1 LANRLVPLKNV
12 FLHILL
18 ISLAYVGFFFVV
30 LGSLKVYSD
39 YKSFARDVLNAQ
51 NIATCPTVCS
61 FNLTS
66 QWRDPRAVIVVDNP
80 SGTPVVL
87 RLSTTQHR
95 EVWVATDRTTRI
107 NITFDGGLYVDV
119 YPLYPLSDAEPRSA
133 YLPDS
138 GNLTIRV
145 IPPAIG
151 GVLQTLQAII
161 GAVIGLLTTLG
172 IIKYV
177 TKNLAVYV
185 IGSTSPNFVVVIIV
199 AIIFSLIFVVLFNS
213 LIPLFNLIPLSLTFT
228 IALIIIILI
237 NPFTLFYVKSSV
249 VVSKVERATKV
260 GLLHLYDLAVLMW
273 VLQWLI
279 NPYPTL
285 FKLRYI
291 TLIQFLPALITFLVT
306 FGVLLPL
313 IALSIKNIGFG
324 TLLLSIVPFVLNEEL
339 AARAEFCH
347 MALEKPTRV
356 RVYPEEGGSVEGF
369 VGECDMDKITIDDG
383 KSTRVFSWGDVHQ
396 IELL

>member
-1 LANRLVPLKNV
+1 MVA
-12 FLHILL
+12 
-18 ISLAYVGFFFVV
+18 
-30 LGSLKVYSD
+30 GSLNVYSD

-66 QWRDPRAVIVVDNP
+66 QLRDPRAVIVVDNP

-87 RLSTTQHR
+87 RLSTTWHR

-107 NITFDGGLYVDV
+107 NATFDGGLYVDV

-145 IPPAIG
+145 TPPAIG
-151 GVLQTLQAII
+151 GALQTTQAII
-161 GAVIGLLTTLG
+161 GAIIGLLTALG
-172 IIKYV
+172 IIKYM
-177 TKNLAVYV
+177 TKNPAVYV
-185 IGSTSPNFVVVIIV
+185 IGSTSPNFVVVIII

-213 LIPLFNLIPLSLTFT
+213 LIPFVVVFNLIPLSLTFT

-237 NPFTLFYVKSSV
+237 NPFILFYVKSSV
-249 VVSKVERATKV
+249 VVGKVERATKV

-291 TLIQFLPALITFLVT
+291 TLIQFLPALITFLLT

-347 MALEKPTRV
+347 MALEEPTRV
-356 RVYPEEGGSVEGF
+356 RVYPEGGGSFEGF
-369 VGECDMDKITIDDG
+369 VVECGMDKITIDDG